1 MTLSNLLS
9 STPEGRR
16 ALAAAKLRGD
26 VLEMLHDALETAGVT
41 RVALA
46 TKLGRGK
53 AAVTNVLTGDGNLR
67 VNTIAEYLDAMDM
80 ELHIAARPS
89 AAVRVA
95 PPAHA
100 APVGAGAAHAS
111 AADLFWSDMA
121 ITVESTADPEPVE
134 RHLRAVRRADYSMA
148 A

>member
-16 ALAAAKLRGD
+16 AMAAAKLRGD
-26 VLEMLHDALETAGVT
+26 VLELLHDALETAGMT

-53 AAVTNVLTGDGNLR
+53 SAVTNALTGDGNLR

-80 ELHIAARPS
+80 DLEISARPR
-89 AAVRVA
+89 AAAQVA
-95 PPAHA
+95 RTTHVDVLALMDAGTPHA
-100 APVGAGAAHAS
+100 EF
-111 AADLFWSDMA
+111 FWSEMNT
-121 ITVESTADPEPVE
+121 TVESTDTPPVE
-134 RHLRAVRRADYSMA
+134 HQLRPVRRADYSMA

>member
-26 VLEMLHDALETAGVT
+26 VLETLHDALEAAGMT

-53 AAVTNVLTGDGNLR
+53 SAVTNALTGDGNLR

-80 ELHIAARPS
+80 DLHIAAKPRTS
-89 AAVRVA
+89 ALVA
-95 PPAHA
+95 PIAQ
-100 APVGAGAAHAS
+100 GAATGHS
-111 AADLFWSDMA
+111 TSVDFFWTDMP
-121 ITVESTADPEPVE
+121 IKVESADPAPIE
-134 RHLRAVRRADYSMA
+134 RHLRVVHRPDYSVA